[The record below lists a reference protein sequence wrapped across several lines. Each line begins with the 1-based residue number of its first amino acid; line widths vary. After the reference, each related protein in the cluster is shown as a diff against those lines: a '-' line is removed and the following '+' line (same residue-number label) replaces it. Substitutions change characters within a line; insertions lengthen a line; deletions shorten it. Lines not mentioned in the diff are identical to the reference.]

1 VKVTLPPGATGAEL
15 TNLMESEQGGPVAV
29 SSNEATVNI
38 KPWEIL
44 TLKVNYPEKQAQQ
57 H

>member
-1 VKVTLPPGATGAEL
+1 
-15 TNLMESEQGGPVAV
+15 MESEQGGPVAV
-29 SSNEATVNI
+29 SGNEATVNI

-44 TLKVNYPEKQAQQ
+44 TLKVSYPDKETQK